1 MSACDARRKCR
12 RLRPMLTRRAWA
24 ASGGRQ
30 APAASC
36 RDCSAAWLPQ
46 EQIPVSWC
54 RDCSA
59 VAAPPLSLSN
69 LAKAQTRMLTGM
81 DPGSYGPHS
90 RARDGGYLPALLVG
104 MNGASLHNRIAHG
117 STSSADKPSP
127 PKSAT
132 GRSRHIALPHEL
144 GRLRGKADVAFIAS
158 RHRGFGYKA

>member
-104 MNGASLHNRIAHG
+104 MNGASLHNRVNCTRFNLKRRQAV
-117 STSSADKPSP
+117 TAQVRYWPVATYCAAARTWP
-127 PKSAT
+127 P
-132 GRSRHIALPHEL
+132 
-144 GRLRGKADVAFIAS
+144 
-158 RHRGFGYKA
+158 